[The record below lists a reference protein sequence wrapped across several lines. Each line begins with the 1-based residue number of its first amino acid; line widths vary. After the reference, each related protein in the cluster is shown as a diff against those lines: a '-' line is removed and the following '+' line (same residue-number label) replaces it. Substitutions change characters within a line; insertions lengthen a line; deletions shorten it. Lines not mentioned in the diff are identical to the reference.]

1 VNQRGRVW
9 LSNASIRGAVG
20 LRAGIT
26 NHRATDDDVRA
37 VVEEVLVAAEESTP
51 SSAAQAERIGREDGA

>member
-9 LSNASIRGAVG
+9 LSNASIRGALG

-26 NHRATDDDVRA
+26 NHRATVGDVRA
-37 VVEEVLVAAEESTP
+37 VVEEVLAAAEATV
-51 SSAAQAERIGREDGA
+51 